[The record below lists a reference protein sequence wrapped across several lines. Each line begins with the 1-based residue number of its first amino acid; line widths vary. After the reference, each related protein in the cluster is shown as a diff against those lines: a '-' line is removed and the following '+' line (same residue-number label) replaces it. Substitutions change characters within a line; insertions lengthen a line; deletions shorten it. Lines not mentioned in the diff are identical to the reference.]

1 MVCSGAATEHR
12 PNARIFNTDTGEN
25 DMSIKAWIR
34 KWTGRGGAVSRATCS
49 HEVGRLLTIAMTSRV
64 SVWDL
69 D

>member
-1 MVCSGAATEHR
+1 
-12 PNARIFNTDTGEN
+12 
-25 DMSIKAWIR
+25 MSFKAWIR

-49 HEVGRLLTIAMTSRV
+49 HEVGRLFTIAMTSRV